1 MPPSLSSPHFAAVA
15 EAFLVREARLLDEG
29 RYEEWLALF
38 TDDAWY
44 WVPSQPGQKDP
55 KSCVSLMY
63 DDRRLLETRVR
74 RLANRYLHAQQP
86 PSRTSRTV
94 ANVTVEEGNDPAAG
108 LTIRSKLL
116 MVEFRRDNQRI
127 FAGTSWHRLK
137 SHAEDWRIAWKKV
150 ELINSDGVLEGLVV
164 PF

>member
-1 MPPSLSSPHFAAVA
+1 MPANASSPHLAAVA

-44 WVPSQPGQKDP
+44 WVPSQPGQNDP

-63 DDRRLLETRVR
+63 DDRRLLEIRVR
-74 RLANRYLHAQQP
+74 RLANRHLLAQQP
-86 PSRTSRTV
+86 PSRTCRTV
-94 ANVTVEEGNDPAAG
+94 ANVTVEEGEDPTAG

-137 SHAEDWRIAWKKV
+137 SDAEEWRISWKKV